1 MAILQ
6 SHLDCSHPARPVYRH
21 TDITTQLYKAQHPCN
36 TAMIS
41 ESIHKLM
48 EERGFTTLTLPQ
60 EMGIPPII
68 ESKNVLII
76 ARTGSG
82 KTEAAVFPIF
92 DKLVSLKKVKGIKA
106 LYIAPLRA
114 LNRDLLERMEW
125 WAERLKLKIEV
136 RHGDTSQQKRRKQ
149 ALSPPDVLIT
159 TPETLQAILP
169 GKIMKQHLREVRYVV
184 VDEIHELVE
193 DKRGTQLSLG
203 LERLREITQNE
214 FQRIGLS
221 ATVGDPE
228 EVAHYLGRRVHIIN
242 ATEQKDLIVQV
253 EYPLEEDI
261 NLANQLHTTLET
273 ASRIKRIQ
281 QLLSEHKSVLVFV
294 NTREMAEILSS
305 RFNIIQE
312 DIDVHHS
319 SLSKFMRIETEKK
332 FKTQELKSIIC
343 TSSMEL
349 GIDVGSVD
357 LVIQYMSPRQVSRLI
372 QRAGR
377 SGHRSGEVSQA
388 VIMAVNEDDILE
400 AAVIARKAV
409 NHELEK
415 ILSRDLALDV
425 LAHQAVGLVI
435 DHYKMDIDEALS
447 IMKRAYPYRELTRE
461 KFVEVLQF
469 LRELHLIWMENEVYG
484 KKRNSYK
491 YYFENLST
499 IPDTKQ
505 YRTIEVGS
513 HKFIGVLDE
522 EFIATKAEIGS
533 SFIMKGRA
541 WNIADIQDDRVL
553 VTETESLGAI
563 PAWDGELIPVP
574 YDVAVEVAD
583 MQSRIEEYPVDR
595 NAREVAQAYIEEQ
608 GQHFLPS
615 PKEVVLEVFAN
626 FVVLHMP
633 FGSLVN
639 ETLGR
644 LLASLVSAKIGASV
658 FMRTDPYRVTFQ
670 FPTVPDHKSILEMI
684 QTTNPQ
690 HILPILEITLKR
702 SSLFVWKLAQVA
714 RRFGAVA
721 KDAERYSMKR
731 LIYAYED
738 TPLYEETINEIVREK
753 LDIPLAE
760 TVLTQMQTGEITIR
774 VHKSEE
780 PSPMA
785 LTAITSL
792 GGSDVI
798 FPKRAEREILKTLKA
813 RLEKRKVRLFCVHCG
828 EWNASFT
835 IKHLEEYPK
844 CRLCGAR
851 FLAILDRRDND
862 TMKAIKKRLKKQK
875 VTEEEEELIIRAK
888 RSADLML
895 AYGKRAALALS
906 ARGIGPQTASRVLA
920 KMQTDEEDL
929 LRDILEAERTYARTR
944 RFWD

>member
-1 MAILQ
+1 MQ
-6 SHLDCSHPARPVYRH
+6 SS
-21 TDITTQLYKAQHPCN
+21 YKIWCINFTPN
-36 TAMIS
+36 TYKDRFPNSMAMIS
-41 ESIHKLM
+41 ENIQKLM
-48 EERGFTTLTLPQ
+48 EERGFERFTLPQ
-60 EMGIPPII
+60 EKGIPPIT
-68 ESKNVLII
+68 EGKNVLII

-82 KTEAAVFPIF
+82 KTEAAIFPIF
-92 DKLVSLKKVKGIKA
+92 DNLTPLKKIRGIKA

-125 WAERLKLKIEV
+125 WAEKLKIKITV
-136 RHGDTSQQKRRKQ
+136 RHGDTSQKERRKQ
-149 ALSPPDVLIT
+149 AMSPPDVLIT

-169 GKIMKQHLREVRYVV
+169 GKIMKQHLREVRFVV

-193 DKRGTQLSLG
+193 DKRGAQLSLG
-203 LERLREITQNE
+203 LERLKEVTQRG

-221 ATVGDPE
+221 ATVGDPQ
-228 EVAHYLGRRVHIIN
+228 EVAHYLGKRVEIVD
-242 ATEQKDLIVQV
+242 ATEDKDLLVQV
-253 EYPLEEDI
+253 EYPLDEDTD
-261 NLANQLHTTLET
+261 LASKLHLNLET
-273 ASRIKRIQ
+273 ASRVKRIQ
-281 QLLSEHKSVLVFV
+281 ELLSEHKSVLVFV
-294 NTREMAEILSS
+294 NTREMAEVLSS
-305 RFNIIQE
+305 RFNIIE
-312 DIDVHHS
+312 ENIDVHHS
-319 SLSKFMRIETEKK
+319 SLSKFMRIDTEKK

-377 SGHRSGEVSQA
+377 SGHRLGEVSKA
-388 VIMAVNEDDILE
+388 VILSVNEDDILE
-400 AAVIARKAV
+400 AAVIAKKALS
-409 NHELEK
+409 HELEK
-415 ILSRDLALDV
+415 PKSCDLALDV

-435 DHYKMDIDEALS
+435 DNYKMEIDDALS
-447 IMKRAYPYRELTRE
+447 IVKRAYPYRGLTRE

-469 LRELHLIWMENEVYG
+469 LKELHLIWMEDEIYG
-484 KKRNSYK
+484 KKRASYK
-491 YYFENLST
+491 YYFENLSM

-513 HKFIGVLDE
+513 FKFIGVLDE

-583 MQSRIEEYPVDR
+583 MRTKIEEYPVDR
-595 NAREVAQAYIEEQ
+595 NALEVAQGYIEEQ
-608 GQHFLPS
+608 SQHFLPS
-615 PKEVVLEVFAN
+615 AGEITAEVFSR
-626 FVVLHMP
+626 FVVLHSP
-633 FGSLVN
+633 YGSQVN
-639 ETLGR
+639 ETIGR
-644 LLASLVSAKIGASV
+644 LIASLVSAKVGASI
-658 FMRTDPYRVTFQ
+658 MTRSDPYRITFQ
-670 FPTVPDHKSILEMI
+670 FPMVPDHQSIIDVLK
-684 QTTNPQ
+684 TTEPG

-714 RRFGAVA
+714 KRFGAISR
-721 KDAERYSMKR
+721 DSERYYMKR

-738 TPLYEETINEIVREK
+738 TPLYEETLNEILREK
-753 LDIPLAE
+753 LDIKRAE
-760 TVLTQMQTGEITIR
+760 KILEKIQTGEIPVY

-785 LTAITSL
+785 LAAVTSM
-792 GGSDVI
+792 GGADIVL
-798 FPKRAEREILKTLKA
+798 PKRAEREILKTLKA
-813 RLEKRKVRLFCVHCG
+813 RLERRRVKLFCVHCG
-828 EWNASFT
+828 QWSASFT

-851 FLAILDRRDND
+851 FLAILDRRDKD
-862 TMKAIKKRLKKQK
+862 TIKAIRKRLRKKK

-895 AYGKRAALALS
+895 AYGKNAALALS
-906 ARGIGPQTASRVLA
+906 GRGIGPQTASRVLA
-920 KMQTDEEDL
+920 KMQTEEEDL

>member
-1 MAILQ
+1 M
-6 SHLDCSHPARPVYRH
+6 V
-21 TDITTQLYKAQHPCN
+21 
-36 TAMIS
+36 MIS
-41 ESIHKLM
+41 ETIQKLM
-48 EERGFTTLTLPQ
+48 QERGFSSFTLPQ
-60 EMGIPPII
+60 KKGIPPIA
-68 ESKNVLII
+68 EGKNVLII

-92 DKLVSLKKVKGIKA
+92 DKLVPLIKIRGIKV

-125 WAERLKLKIEV
+125 WAERLKIKIEV

-149 ALSPPDVLIT
+149 AQSPPDMLIT

-169 GKIMKQHLREVRYVV
+169 GKIMKQHLREVRFVV

-193 DKRGTQLSLG
+193 DKRGAQLSLG
-203 LERLREITQNE
+203 LERLREVAQRQ

-221 ATVGDPE
+221 ATVGDPQ
-228 EVAHYLGRRVHIIN
+228 EVANYLGRNVQIID

-253 EYPLEEDI
+253 EYPLEEDTE
-261 NLANQLHTTLET
+261 LATQLHTNLET
-273 ASRIKRIQ
+273 AARIKRIQ
-281 QLLSEHKSVLVFV
+281 ELLSEHNSVLVFV

-305 RFNIIQE
+305 RFNIISE
-312 DIDVHHS
+312 NIDVHHS
-319 SLSKFMRIETEKK
+319 SLSKYMRIETEKK

-357 LVIQYMSPRQVSRLI
+357 LVIQYMSPRQVYRLI

-377 SGHRSGEVSQA
+377 SGHRLGETSKA

-400 AAVIARKAV
+400 AAAIARKALS
-409 NHELEK
+409 HELERVV
-415 ILSRDLALDV
+415 SCTMALDV

-435 DHYKMDIDEALS
+435 DNSSMEIDEALT
-447 IMKRAYPYRELTRE
+447 ILKRAYPYRTLQRE
-461 KFVEVLQF
+461 KLVEVLTF
-469 LRELHLIWMENEVYG
+469 MKELHLIWMEDEVYG
-484 KKRNSYK
+484 KKRASYR
-491 YYFENLST
+491 YYFENLSM

-513 HKFIGVLDE
+513 FKFIGVLDE

-553 VTETESLGAI
+553 VTETEAFGAI

-574 YDVAVEVAD
+574 YEVALEVAD
-583 MQSRIEEYPVDR
+583 MHSKIEEYPVDR
-595 NAREVAQAYIEEQ
+595 NALEVSQAYIEEQ
-608 GQHFLPS
+608 SQHFLPS
-615 PKEVVLEVFAN
+615 PRNIVVEVFAN
-626 FVVLHMP
+626 FVILHAP

-639 ETLGR
+639 ETVGR
-644 LLASLVSAKIGASV
+644 LVASLVSAKIGASI
-658 FMRTDPYRVTFQ
+658 FMRSDPYRIAFQ
-670 FPTVPDHKSILEMI
+670 FPAAPDYQSIVEMMK
-684 QTTNPQ
+684 TTNPE

-702 SSLFVWKLAQVA
+702 SSLFSWKLAQVA
-714 RRFGAVA
+714 KRFGAVT
-721 KDAERYSMKR
+721 KDAERYRMKR
-731 LIYAYED
+731 LIYAYEG
-738 TPLYEETINEIVREK
+738 TPLYEETVNEIVREK
-753 LDIPLAE
+753 LDILLAE
-760 TVLTQMQTGEITIR
+760 SILRQIQTGDISIT

-785 LTAITSL
+785 MAAITNM
-792 GGSDVI
+792 GASDII

-813 RLEKRKVRLFCVHCG
+813 RLERKKVKLFCVHCG

-851 FLAILDRRDND
+851 FLAILDGRDKD
-862 TMKAIKKRLKKQK
+862 TMKAIRKRLRREK

-906 ARGIGPQTASRVLA
+906 GRGIGPQTASRVLA
-920 KMQTDEEDL
+920 KMHTDEEEL

>member
-1 MAILQ
+1 MYSTLT
-6 SHLDCSHPARPVYRH
+6 PNVYK
-21 TDITTQLYKAQHPCN
+21 DQLPCF

-41 ESIHKLM
+41 DSIQKLM
-48 EERGFTTLTLPQ
+48 EERGFVTLTLPQ
-60 EMGIPPII
+60 EKGIPPITQG
-68 ESKNVLII
+68 KNVLII

-92 DKLVSLKKVKGIKA
+92 DKLVSLRKIRGIKA

-114 LNRDLLERMEW
+114 LNRDLLDRMEW
-125 WAERLKLKIEV
+125 WAERLDIKIQV
-136 RHGDTSQQKRRKQ
+136 RHGDTSQQQRRKQ
-149 ALSPPDVLIT
+149 AQSPPDVLIT

-193 DKRGTQLSLG
+193 DKRGAQLSLG
-203 LERLREITQNE
+203 LERLKEVTQRA

-221 ATVGDPE
+221 ATVGDPD
-228 EVAHYLGRRVHIIN
+228 EVAHYLGRNVEIIN
-242 ATEQKDLIVQV
+242 ATEEKDLVVQV
-253 EYPLEEDI
+253 EYPLDEDTELASELHI
-261 NLANQLHTTLET
+261 NLET
-273 ASRIKRIQ
+273 AARIKRIQ
-281 QLLSEHKSVLVFV
+281 ELLQGHKSVLVFV

-305 RFNIIQE
+305 RFNIIKE
-312 DIDVHHS
+312 NIDVHHS

-377 SGHRSGEVSQA
+377 SGHRLGEVSQA
-388 VIMAVNEDDILE
+388 VVMAVTEDDILE
-400 AAVIARKAV
+400 AAVIAKKALT
-409 NHELEK
+409 HELEK
-415 ILSRDLALDV
+415 VQSCNLALDV
-425 LAHQAVGLVI
+425 LAHQAVGLAI
-435 DHYKMDIDEALS
+435 DNYKIDIDEALT
-447 IMKRAYPYRELTRE
+447 IIRRAYPYRELTRE
-461 KFVEVLQF
+461 KFVEVIHF
-469 LRELHLIWMENEVYG
+469 LKELHLIWTEDEVYG
-484 KKRNSYK
+484 KKRSSYK
-491 YYFENLST
+491 YYFENLSM

-513 HKFIGVLDE
+513 YKLIGVLDE

-541 WNIADIQDDRVL
+541 WNIADIQDDKVL

-574 YDVAVEVAD
+574 YEVAMEVAD
-583 MQSRIEEYPVDR
+583 MRLKIEEYPVDK
-595 NAREVAQAYIEEQ
+595 NALEVAQAYIEEQ
-608 GQHFLPS
+608 NQHFLPS
-615 PKEVVLEVFAN
+615 RQEIIAEVFAN
-626 FVVLHMP
+626 FVILHAP

-644 LLASLVSAKIGASV
+644 LIASLVSAKIGASV
-658 FMRTDPYRVTFQ
+658 FMRADPYRIAFQ
-670 FPTVPDHKSILEMI
+670 FPIVPDYESVIEMVK
-684 QTTNPQ
+684 TTNPE

-714 RRFGAVA
+714 KRFGAVS
-721 KDAERYSMKR
+721 KDAERYYMKR

-753 LDIPLAE
+753 LDIPKAE
-760 TVLTQMQTGEITIR
+760 SILNKIQAGDIALH
-774 VHKSEE
+774 VHKSKE

-785 LTAITSL
+785 MAAITNM
-792 GGSDVI
+792 GASDTI
-798 FPKRAEREILKTLKA
+798 YPKRAEREILKTLKA
-813 RLEKRKVRLFCVHCG
+813 RLERKRVRLFCVHCG
-828 EWNASFT
+828 EWSASFT
-835 IKHLEEYPK
+835 IKHLEDYPK

-851 FLAILDRRDND
+851 FLAILDRRDKD
-862 TMKAIKKRLKKQK
+862 TMKAIKKRLRKDK

-895 AYGKRAALALS
+895 AYGKKAALALS

>member
-1 MAILQ
+1 M
-6 SHLDCSHPARPVYRH
+6 D
-21 TDITTQLYKAQHPCN
+21 
-36 TAMIS
+36 
-41 ESIHKLM
+41 
-48 EERGFTTLTLPQ
+48 ERGFTTLTLPQ
-60 EMGIPPII
+60 EKGIPPIT
-68 ESKNVLII
+68 EGRNVLII

-82 KTEAAVFPIF
+82 KTEAACFPIF
-92 DKLVSLKKVKGIKA
+92 DKIAPLRKTKGIKA

-125 WAERLKLKIEV
+125 WAERLKIKIEV
-136 RHGDTSQQKRRKQ
+136 RHGDTSQHKRRKQ
-149 ALSPPDVLIT
+149 ALSPPDILIT

-169 GKIMKQHLREVRYVV
+169 GKVMKQHLREVRYVV

-193 DKRGTQLSLG
+193 DKRGAQLSLG
-203 LERLREITQNE
+203 LERLREITLNE

-221 ATVGDPE
+221 ATVGDPQ
-228 EVAHYLGRRVHIIN
+228 EVAHYLGRHVHIID
-242 ATEQKDLIVQV
+242 ATEEKEVVVQV
-253 EYPLEEDI
+253 EYPLDEDLE
-261 NLANQLHTTLET
+261 LASQLHINLET
-273 ASRIKRIQ
+273 AARIKRIQ
-281 QLLSEHKSVLVFV
+281 ELLSEHKSVLVFV

-312 DIDVHHS
+312 NIDVHHS

-377 SGHRSGEVSQA
+377 SGHRLGEVSQA
-388 VIMAVNEDDILE
+388 VILAVNENDILE
-400 AAVIARKAV
+400 AAVIARKSLS
-409 NHELEK
+409 HELEK
-415 ILSRDLALDV
+415 IVSRDLALDV
-425 LAHQAVGLVI
+425 LAHQAVGLAI
-435 DHYKMDIDEALS
+435 DKYKLEIDEALS
-447 IMKRAYPYRELTRE
+447 IIKRAYTYRELTRE
-461 KFVEVLQF
+461 KFYEVLHF
-469 LRELHLIWMENEVYG
+469 LKELHLIWMEDEVYG
-484 KKRNSYK
+484 KKRSSYR
-491 YYFENLST
+491 YYFENLSM

-513 HKFIGVLDE
+513 QKFIGVLDE

-541 WNIADIQDDRVL
+541 WNIADIKDDLVL

-574 YDVAVEVAD
+574 YEVAEEVAD
-583 MQSRIEEYPVDR
+583 MYSKIEEYPVDR
-595 NAREVAQAYIEEQ
+595 NALEVAQAYIEEQ
-608 GQHFLPS
+608 GQYFLPS
-615 PKEVVLEVFAN
+615 SREITLEIFAN
-626 FVVLHMP
+626 YVIMHAP

-644 LLASLVSAKIGASV
+644 LIASLVSAKIGASV
-658 FMRTDPYRVTFQ
+658 FMRSDPYRIAFQ
-670 FPTVPDHKSILEMI
+670 FPTVSDHHSILEMI
-684 QTTNPQ
+684 NTTNPS

-702 SSLFVWKLAQVA
+702 STLFTWKLAQVA

-721 KDAERYSMKR
+721 RDAERYHLKR
-731 LIYAYED
+731 LIYAYEN

-753 LDIPLAE
+753 LDIPKAE
-760 TVLTQMQTGEITIR
+760 VILSMMQSGDIKLR
-774 VHKSEE
+774 VYKGEE
-780 PSPMA
+780 PSPMGMA
-785 LTAITSL
+785 AITNM
-792 GGSDVI
+792 GGADVI

-813 RLEKRKVRLFCVHCG
+813 RLEKRRVRLFCVHCG
-828 EWNASFT
+828 EWNASFA

-851 FLAILDRRDND
+851 FLAILDRKDND

-895 AYGKRAALALS
+895 AYGKKAALALS

>member
-1 MAILQ
+1 
-6 SHLDCSHPARPVYRH
+6 
-21 TDITTQLYKAQHPCN
+21 
-36 TAMIS
+36 MIS
-41 ESIHKLM
+41 ESIQKLM
-48 EERGFTTLTLPQ
+48 EEKGFEKLTLPQ
-60 EMGIPPII
+60 EKGIPPI
-68 ESKNVLII
+68 EEGKNVLII

-82 KTEAAVFPIF
+82 KTEAAAFPIF
-92 DKLVSLKKVKGIKA
+92 DRISSLRKIKGIKT

-125 WAERLKLKIEV
+125 WAEKLNIKIEV
-136 RHGDTSQQKRRKQ
+136 RHGDTSQKQRRKQ
-149 ALSPPDVLIT
+149 AKLPPDILIT

-169 GKIMKQHLREVRYVV
+169 GKLMKQHLSEVKFVV

-203 LERLREITQNE
+203 LERLRELTRRD

-221 ATVGDPE
+221 ATVGDPH
-228 EVAHYLGRRVHIIN
+228 EVAHYLGRNVQVID
-242 ATEQKDLIVQV
+242 ATEEKDLLVQV
-253 EYPLEEDI
+253 EHPLDEDYS
-261 NLANQLHTTLET
+261 LASQLHINLET
-273 ASRIKRIQ
+273 AARIKRIQ
-281 QLLSEHKSVLVFV
+281 ELLSEHNSVLVFV

-305 RFNIIQE
+305 RFNIVQE

-319 SLSKFMRIETEKK
+319 SLSKFMRIDTEKK

-377 SGHRSGEVSQA
+377 SGHRLGEVSKA
-388 VIMAVNEDDILE
+388 VILSVNEDDILE
-400 AAVIARKAV
+400 AAVIAKKALA
-409 NHELEK
+409 HELE
-415 ILSRDLALDV
+415 IPTSYDLALDV
-425 LAHQAVGLVI
+425 LAHQAVGLVM
-435 DHYKMDIDEALS
+435 DNYKMEIDEALS
-447 IMKRAYPYRELTRE
+447 IIKRAYPYRDLTRE
-461 KFVEVLQF
+461 KFVDVLHF
-469 LRELHLIWMENEVYG
+469 LKELHLIWMEDEVYG
-484 KKRNSYK
+484 KKRASYR
-491 YYFENLST
+491 YYFENLSM

-505 YRTIEVGS
+505 FRTIEVGS
-513 HKFIGVLDE
+513 QNFIGVLDE

-583 MQSRIEEYPVDR
+583 MRTRIEEYPVDS
-595 NAREVAQAYIEEQ
+595 NALEVAQAYIEEQ
-608 GQHFLPS
+608 SQFFLPTS
-615 PKEVVLEVFAN
+615 REIVVEVCSN
-626 FVVLHMP
+626 FVILHSP
-633 FGSLVN
+633 FGSMVN
-639 ETLGR
+639 ETIGR
-644 LLASLVSAKIGASV
+644 LIASLVSARIGASV
-658 FMRTDPYRVTFQ
+658 LMRSDPYRITLQ
-670 FPTVPDHKSILEMI
+670 FPTVPDHKSIVEVLKTTEPEHI
-684 QTTNPQ
+684 Q
-690 HILPILEITLKR
+690 PILEITLKR
-702 SSLFVWKLAQVA
+702 SSLFAWKLAQVA
-714 RRFGAVA
+714 KRFGAVS
-721 KDAERYSMKR
+721 KDAERYYMKR

-738 TPLYEETINEIVREK
+738 TPLYEETINEILREK
-753 LDIPLAE
+753 LDILRAE
-760 TVLTQMQTGEITIR
+760 MILKQIQNDRILIHIHTL
-774 VHKSEE
+774 KE

-785 LTAITSL
+785 LAAIRNI
-792 GGSDVI
+792 GGADIVY
-798 FPKRAEREILKTLKA
+798 PKRAEREILKKLKN
-813 RLEKRKVRLFCVHCG
+813 RLEKRRVKLFCVHCG
-828 EWNASFT
+828 QWSATFT
-835 IKHLEEYPK
+835 IKHLDEYPK

-851 FLAILDRRDND
+851 FLAILDRRDKD
-862 TMKAIKKRLKKQK
+862 TIKAIKKRLRRER

-920 KMQTDEEDL
+920 KMQTEEEDL